1 MPSPDQDVSRSP
13 DIPTGVKPMGE
24 TAAEPACECIAN
36 GQPMTDVGV
45 MHSVDCEWGKWFMAT
60 GGTAVGNDGG

>member
-1 MPSPDQDVSRSP
+1 
-13 DIPTGVKPMGE
+13 MGE

-60 GGTAVGNDGG
+60 GGTAVGDDGGEREVTE